1 MRLSLLGLA
10 FLGLYSYSYAQK
22 KPLDHTVYDSW
33 QSIGAKMISNDG
45 RWSVYTITP
54 QEGDAQLVIHNNKSG
69 QQNTFSRAQAPL
81 ITQDSRFVL
90 YTIKPAFADTREA
103 RIKKKKPAEM
113 PKDSLGI
120 INLETLAN
128 GASALTVVPNV
139 KSFKAP
145 AKGSGII
152 AYLLEIPA
160 DTTKGAKPAPAKA
173 PAAATS
179 DDKGADA
186 KENGILVIN
195 NLSRQQVD
203 TFKAVSDYI
212 ISKPGN
218 KLLIEITPE
227 KKDAT
232 LRDALLIWD
241 VASRKID
248 TLSRGKAERKQL
260 TFDEEGLQAAWVASR
275 DSAKAPIHYYA
286 LNYYKTGQDSGHI
299 VADKNTQGLFKG
311 WNVSDNGNLFFSKNG
326 QRLFFGTAPIPAPK
340 DTTIVDFEVAK
351 VDIWHYQD
359 DYLQPMQLKNAD
371 RETKRTFLA
380 AYTPDTRRF
389 VQLADTSLE
398 SITLPAD
405 NNSNYV
411 LGSSDRN
418 NRVQIQWVG
427 RTLKSAY
434 LINLQDGSRKLI
446 RDTLDG
452 RYLISPAGQYILWY
466 DMAARHW
473 FTYNVTNGTTLNISK
488 NIPTAMFDEEDD
500 HPDLPGEYGIAGW
513 LQNDQFVYI
522 YDRYD
527 IWKVDPSG
535 KQTPEMITQGLGR
548 REQLRFRN
556 IRLDEEERFFKPS
569 QTLLL
574 ETFQETSK
582 YNGFYTTGVTGK
594 PKPPHKI
601 LLEPFSYSEPVKAK
615 NTTAYLFTK
624 ADYKHSPDLY
634 TGASLDKSTQI
645 SHINPQQQQYN
656 WGTAELFKWTAY
668 NGKPAEGILYKPEDF
683 DASKKYPVLLYFYE
697 KLSDALYS
705 YQPPAPTPSRLNISF
720 FVSRGYLV
728 LAPDIT
734 YEDGHPGQGA
744 YDYIVSG
751 ARALAQNNWA
761 DSSRM
766 GIQGQSWGGYQVAY
780 LITRTPLFRA
790 AWAGAP
796 VANMTS
802 AYGGIRWESGMNR
815 QFQYEHSQS
824 RIGAT
829 LWEKPELYIE
839 NSPLFHLPAVQT
851 PLAIMANDADGAVP
865 WYQGIELFTGLRR
878 LGKPV
883 WMLNYN
889 NEAHNLVQ
897 RQNRKDIQRRE
908 QQFFDHFL
916 KDEPAPQ
923 WLKTGVPAT
932 EKGKNWGW

>member
-1 MRLSLLGLA
+1 MRKLLVGAA

-33 QSIGAKMISNDG
+33 QSIGAKIISNNG
-45 RWSVYTITP
+45 QWSVYTITP

-69 QQNTFSRAQAPL
+69 QQNTFSRAQGPL
-81 ITQDSRFVL
+81 VTQDNRYVL
-90 YTIKPAFADTREA
+90 YTIKPAFSDTRQA

-120 INLETLAN
+120 INLETLAK
-128 GASALTVVPNV
+128 GANALTIVPNV

-152 AYLLEIPA
+152 AYLLDIPA
-160 DTTKGAKPAPAKA
+160 DTTKGAKPAPPKA
-173 PAAATS
+173 PPVG

-195 NLSRQQVD
+195 DLSRQKVD

-218 KLLIEITPE
+218 KLLIEVTPE
-227 KKDAT
+227 KKDST

-241 VASRKID
+241 VATRKTD
-248 TLSRGKAERKQL
+248 TLSRGKAARKQL
-260 TFDEEGLQAAWVASR
+260 TFDEDGQQAAWVTSR
-275 DSAKAPIHYYA
+275 DSAKAPIQYYA

-299 VADKNTQGLFKG
+299 AADKNTPGLIKG
-311 WNVSDNGNLFFSKNG
+311 WSVSDNGNLFFSKNG
-326 QRLFFGTAPIPAPK
+326 QRLFFGTAAIPTPK

-371 RETKRTFLA
+371 REAKRTYLA
-380 AYTPDTRRF
+380 AYTPATHRF

-418 NRVQIQWVG
+418 NRVQIQWIG
-427 RTLKSAY
+427 RTLKNAY
-434 LINLQDGSRKLI
+434 LINIQDGSRKLI

-452 RYLISPAGQYILWY
+452 RYLISPGGNYILWY

-473 FTYNVTNGTTLNISK
+473 FTYNVTSGATLNISK

-500 HPDLPGEYGIAGW
+500 HPDLPSEYGIAGW

-527 IWKVDPSG
+527 IWKVDPAG
-535 KQTPEMITQGLGR
+535 KQAPEMITQGLGR

-556 IRLDEEERFFKPS
+556 IRLDDEERFFKPS

-582 YNGFYTTGVTGK
+582 YNGFYTASVTGK
-594 PKPPHKI
+594 PKPPYKI
-601 LLEPFSYSEPVKAK
+601 LLEPVSYSEPIKAK
-615 NTTAYLFTK
+615 NTAAYLFTK
-624 ADYKHSPDLY
+624 ADYQHSPDLY
-634 TGASLDKSTQI
+634 TGTSLDKATQI

-683 DASKKYPVLLYFYE
+683 DAAKKYPVILYFYE
-697 KLSDALYS
+697 KLSDGLYS

-761 DSSRM
+761 DSTRM

-829 LWEKPELYIE
+829 LWEKPALYIE

-916 KDEPAPQ
+916 KGEPAPQ